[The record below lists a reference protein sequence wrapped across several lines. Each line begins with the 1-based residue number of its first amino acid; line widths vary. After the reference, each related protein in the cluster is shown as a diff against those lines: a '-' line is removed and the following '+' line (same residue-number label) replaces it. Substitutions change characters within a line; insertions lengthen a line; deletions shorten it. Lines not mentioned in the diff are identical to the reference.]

1 MMMEAVAADG
11 KGDRDVGGSLLVT
24 HPVSCEKG
32 GDSSGRLGG
41 WEVDC
46 SVGV

>member
-1 MMMEAVAADG
+1 MMEAVAADG
-11 KGDRDVGGSLLVT
+11 KEDRDVGGSLVT

-41 WEVDC
+41 WEVGC